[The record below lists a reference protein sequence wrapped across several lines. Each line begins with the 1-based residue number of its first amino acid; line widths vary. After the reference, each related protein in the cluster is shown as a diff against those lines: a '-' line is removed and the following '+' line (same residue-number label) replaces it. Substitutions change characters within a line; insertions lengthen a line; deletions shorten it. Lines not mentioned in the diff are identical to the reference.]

1 MKKIKRNAIRCNTCG
16 ETIESTYRHDFKY
29 CSCGQVFVDGGLDYL
44 RRGYTNS
51 LDDYTELSEFE
62 DDK

>member
-1 MKKIKRNAIRCNTCG
+1 MRKIKRNAIRCNTCG

-29 CSCGQVFVDGGLDYL
+29 CSCGQVFVDRGLDYL